1 MMPTIAEETPETMP
15 PDDVGRSA
23 RIDRV
28 LASYELLMHR
38 IASSHAPDLME
49 VGVTMSQAKVM
60 YLVAAGQGMRMS
72 ELAVHLGVSISTMSG
87 LVDRLVDHGLLA
99 RHDDP
104 ADRRQVV
111 VTITATGSGHLE
123 RFRELNAAQMRRL
136 LARLEDAELDVV
148 ERATRLLAAA
158 ADDEFPITGV
168 QTGSRQPHGSTL
180 PGDHS

>member
-1 MMPTIAEETPETMP
+1 MP
-15 PDDVGRSA
+15 PDDAGRSA

-158 ADDEFPITGV
+158 ADDEFPIAGV
-168 QTGSRQPHGSTL
+168 RTGSRQPQGSTL

>member
-1 MMPTIAEETPETMP
+1 MP
-15 PDDVGRSA
+15 PDDADRSA

-28 LASYELLMHR
+28 LVSYELLMHR

-49 VGVTMSQAKVM
+49 VGVTMSQAKVL

-87 LVDRLVDHGLLA
+87 LVDRLVDHALLA

-123 RFRELNAAQMRRL
+123 RFRELNAARMRRL
-136 LARLEDAELDVV
+136 LSRLGDAELDVV
-148 ERATRLLAAA
+148 EHATRMLAAA
-158 ADDEFPITGV
+158 ADDEFPITGIRV
-168 QTGSRQPHGSTL
+168 GSRPIHASTL
-180 PGDHS
+180 PGDHT

>member
-1 MMPTIAEETPETMP
+1 MP
-15 PDDVGRSA
+15 PDEADRVA

-28 LASYELLMHR
+28 VASYELLMHR

-49 VGVTMSQAKVM
+49 VAVTMSQAKVL
-60 YLVAAGQGMRMS
+60 YLIAASEGMRMS
-72 ELAVHLGVSISTMSG
+72 ELAVRLGVSISTTSG

-104 ADRRQVV
+104 GDRRQVV
-111 VTITATGSGHLE
+111 VTITPTGNADLE

-136 LARLEDAELDVV
+136 LARLGDSELDVV
-148 ERATRLLAAA
+148 ERATVLLAAA
-158 ADDEFPITGV
+158 AGEAFPTAV
-168 QTGSRQPHGSTL
+168 TRPDVRSAVRSTPDATV

>member
-1 MMPTIAEETPETMP
+1 MP
-15 PDDVGRSA
+15 PDDADRSA

-28 LASYELLMHR
+28 LASYDLLMHR

-72 ELAVHLGVSISTMSG
+72 ELAAHLGVSISTMSG
-87 LVDRLVDHGLLA
+87 LVDRLVEHELLA

-111 VTITATGSGHLE
+111 VTLTATGRAHLE
-123 RFRELNAAQMRRL
+123 RFRELNAAGMRRL
-136 LARLEDAELDVV
+136 LARLADADLDVV
-148 ERATRLLAAA
+148 EEATRLLAAA
-158 ADDEFPITGV
+158 AADDLPMTGIGANPRQV
-168 QTGSRQPHGSTL
+168 QASTL

>member
-1 MMPTIAEETPETMP
+1 MP
-15 PDDVGRSA
+15 PDGADRDA

-28 LASYELLMHR
+28 VASYQLLMHR

-49 VGVTMSQAKVM
+49 VSVTMSQAKVL
-60 YLVAAGQGMRMS
+60 YLISAAQGMRMS
-72 ELAVHLGVSISTMSG
+72 ELAVRLGVSISTTSG

-111 VTITATGSGHLE
+111 VTITPTGSANLE

-136 LARLEDAELDVV
+136 LARLGDSELDVV
-148 ERATRLLAAA
+148 ERAAALLAAA
-158 ADDEFPITGV
+158 AADAFATTVTRDGADPAA
-168 QTGSRQPHGSTL
+168 HSTDQ
-180 PGDHS
+180 GDHS

>member
-1 MMPTIAEETPETMP
+1 MP
-15 PDDVGRSA
+15 PDEADRVA

-28 LASYELLMHR
+28 VASYELLMHR

-49 VGVTMSQAKVM
+49 VAVTMSQAKVL
-60 YLVAAGQGMRMS
+60 YLIAASQGMRMS
-72 ELAVHLGVSISTMSG
+72 ELSVRLGVSISTTSG

-111 VTITATGSGHLE
+111 VTITPSGSADLE

-136 LARLEDAELDVV
+136 LACLGDSELDVV
-148 ERATRLLAAA
+148 ERATVLLAAA
-158 ADDEFPITGV
+158 AGEAFPTAVTHAIARSTPSATVQGV
-168 QTGSRQPHGSTL
+168 
-180 PGDHS
+180 HS